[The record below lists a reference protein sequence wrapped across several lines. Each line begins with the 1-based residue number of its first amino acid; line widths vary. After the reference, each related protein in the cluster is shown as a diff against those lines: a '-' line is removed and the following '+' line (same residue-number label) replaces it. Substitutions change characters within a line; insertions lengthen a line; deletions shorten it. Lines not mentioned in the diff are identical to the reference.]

1 MAKWN
6 DLPWREDVYKAA
18 EQSRETCFFNDGSIF
33 DHGNIWTTENFL
45 TLEKRVIRLN
55 LNGGNFWKRFRQ
67 PIDEA
72 PHETYILA
80 AEVMWL
86 LRLFPIGV
94 QHGEK
99 RHSKILVSTK
109 QNNIKEILQWGRI
122 EFPKTQLL
130 DERVL
135 SGIGSP
141 STANITDIPYMQV
154 YLIRLMSAWKQLTLA
169 QKAAT
174 FDTNNPKIFA
184 EFADKFLKSDLYTQ
198 GKAEPIRHAL
208 LFFLSPDYF
217 ERMVSIKDRKNIVGH
232 FKNLLSDT
240 TKNQL
245 HKNIKKNKPLLIDQ
259 AIFEIRQSLESA
271 YPQDSVDFY
280 REPIQVS
287 GSWVSVEEVQRRLAE
302 NNKSTPST
310 EANHLPQTVTE
321 GEQRFYQYYGKSRKA
336 LRKPK
341 LESFRKQHGFL
352 FCECCDDRGGRYP
365 AKFGQSNF

>member
-1 MAKWN
+1 MRACY
-6 DLPWREDVYKAA
+6 LVLAVQA
-18 EQSRETCFFNDGSIF
+18 
-33 DHGNIWTTENFL
+33 
-45 TLEKRVIRLN
+45 
-55 LNGGNFWKRFRQ
+55 Q
-67 PIDEA
+67 PIFR
-72 PHETYILA
+72 TSRTCKSIC
-80 AEVMWL
+80 
-86 LRLFPIGV
+86 
-94 QHGEK
+94 
-99 RHSKILVSTK
+99 
-109 QNNIKEILQWGRI
+109 
-122 EFPKTQLL
+122 
-130 DERVL
+130 
-135 SGIGSP
+135 
-141 STANITDIPYMQV
+141 
-154 YLIRLMSAWKQLTLA
+154 IRLMSAWKQLTIA

-174 FDTNNPKIFA
+174 FDTDDPKKFA
-184 EFADKFLKSDLYTQ
+184 EFADKFLESKLYTQ

-217 ERMVSIKDRKNIVGH
+217 ERMVSIKDRQNIVGH

-280 REPIQVS
+280 LEPIQVS

-310 EANHLPQTVTE
+310 EANHLPQAVTE

-365 AKFGQSNF
+365 ANFGKAIFEVHHRKSIADYSDKGEETTHGDLAVLCANCHNAIHASDPLMSVEDFKAECGFE